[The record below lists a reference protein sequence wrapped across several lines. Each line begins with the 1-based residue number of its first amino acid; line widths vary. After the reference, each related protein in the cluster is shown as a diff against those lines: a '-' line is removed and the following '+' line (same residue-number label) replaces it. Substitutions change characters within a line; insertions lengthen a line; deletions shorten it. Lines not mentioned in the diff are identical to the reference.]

1 MSSATPQQSGSTRDQ
16 ALRRTRASQPR
27 FFLLCGLRGAR
38 RWCLSMGFFKRPHL
52 QPSPEEVD
60 VAEIRRE
67 WGVPPMF
74 EIRAPGPND
83 RASQPPPGF
92 IVVFLDIWRDGF
104 RVPIPAFQQQLLQA
118 WDCRPCHLLPN
129 AWRMISGFHR
139 ACLLA
144 DIEPEAGFFQTLFQC
159 SPGNEGGF
167 SISAQPG
174 RKWLKTPSSTH
185 LKRSSF
191 VYVAIA
197 RGDFRIDITWT
208 RASFQGRHSYR
219 RASAEATR

>member
-1 MSSATPQQSGSTRDQ
+1 MPRVANLTAYEIDAELWGAIKGEGREAKTGTRPPVLLTPRAWLRLIVFHTRMMSSATPQQSGSTRDQ

-38 RWCLSMGFFKRPHL
+38 RWCLSMGKRPHL

-129 AWRMISGFHR
+129 ANDFG
-139 ACLLA
+139 L
-144 DIEPEAGFFQTLFQC
+144 
-159 SPGNEGGF
+159 
-167 SISAQPG
+167 
-174 RKWLKTPSSTH
+174 PSS
-185 LKRSSF
+185 LSPRRYRAGSR
-191 VYVAIA
+191 VLPDAISVLA
-197 RGDFRIDITWT
+197 T
-208 RASFQGRHSYR
+208 REGFPSRHSL
-219 RASAEATR
+219 AGNG